1 MLNSQVDLDLPY
13 IWDGTGDLILK
24 MRVGATSSPSAGVVL
39 YSHEANISETQ
50 LLRIPIDVNGGIN
63 AYVDTVKQML
73 IRSLY
78 PTPDKQ
84 KFGEWRSVRLR
95 RTANSI
101 VVSSVD
107 FERALL
113 LVKDGL
119 QFPLAIRMY
128 SRNGSFELK
137 HEEILN

>member
-1 MLNSQVDLDLPY
+1 
-13 IWDGTGDLILK
+13 
-24 MRVGATSSPSAGVVL
+24 
-39 YSHEANISETQ
+39 
-50 LLRIPIDVNGGIN
+50 
-63 AYVDTVKQML
+63 ML

-84 KFGEWRSVRLR
+84 KFGKWRSVRLR

-101 VVSSVD
+101 VVSSVG
-107 FERALL
+107 FERVLL